1 MKLCVRV
8 RERQR
13 DIKRERERERER
25 ESGCVSVIVRVCE
38 WEGAEGVSTRVHLLA
53 QVKCG

>member
-13 DIKRERERERER
+13 EKERERER